1 MGKFGRRVVQVQVQI
16 LVDVCVHNGINVG
29 ELVGA
34 ERPTEYL
41 LAFGFLKYIVHIL
54 VCLNFGFFGTSL
66 SIHKLAC
73 SLEPPGT
80 KRRLRNYRAAEA
92 GQSS

>member
-1 MGKFGRRVVQVQVQI
+1 MGKFGRRVVQVQVQVQI

-41 LAFGFLKYIVHIL
+41 FD
-54 VCLNFGFFGTSL
+54 S
-66 SIHKLAC
+66 
-73 SLEPPGT
+73 
-80 KRRLRNYRAAEA
+80 
-92 GQSS
+92 